1 MYHKTQ
7 GIVLSSTKY
16 NDRFAITQIFTSDF
30 GRIGYLLP
38 QSKSR
43 KSKINPALFFP
54 LSVIDLEVEHFPLRQ
69 IHRIKEAQR
78 LFPLYSLNVNI
89 VKLSFAFFLSEF
101 LAKVLYETSENQL
114 IFRYIKESILLL
126 ETKERGLANFHLVF
140 MFQLAQFLGV
150 SPNLEDYK
158 TGAYFDLMKG
168 EFAISQPVHNH
179 YANSEQSSFLLHF
192 KRINYH
198 NMHLFQ
204 LSQNDRNSLINLMLD
219 YYRIHVYDFP
229 ELKSLEVLREMF

>member
-1 MYHKTQ
+1 MHHKTQ

-30 GRIGYLLP
+30 GRIAYLLP

-78 LFPLYSLNVNI
+78 LFPLYSINVNI
-89 VKLSFAFFLSEF
+89 VKVSFAFFLSEF

-114 IFRYIKESILLL
+114 IFHYIKESILVL
-126 ETKERGLANFHLVF
+126 ETKEKGLANFHLAF
-140 MFQLAQFLGV
+140 MFQLSQFLGV
-150 SPNLEDYK
+150 TPNLEDYK
-158 TGAYFDLMKG
+158 SGSYFDLMKG
-168 EFAISQPVHNH
+168 EFTSSRPIHNH
-179 YANSEQSSFLLHF
+179 LVDPKQSSFLLLF
-192 KRINYH
+192 KRMNYH

-204 LSQNDRNSLINLMLD
+204 LSQGDRNLLINMMLD
-219 YYRIHVYDFP
+219 YYRIHVYEFP